1 MAVSAED
8 VKILREKTGAG
19 MMDCKKAL
27 EVSGGDIE
35 KAINYL
41 REQGVLSAS
50 KKSGRTTRE
59 GLIHA
64 YTHLGS
70 RIGAMVE
77 VNCETDFVARN
88 EAFQALVHDI
98 AMQITASKPL
108 AVDREHIDPATI
120 ERELEIYRMQA
131 RNERKPEHL
140 IERIVQGKLEKFY
153 QEHCLLEQ
161 PFIRDT
167 DKTVK
172 DLITA
177 AVARLGEN
185 IVVRRFV
192 RFELGGE

>member
-1 MAVSAED
+1 MAVSVEA

-27 EVSGGDIE
+27 DKANGDIE
-35 KAINYL
+35 KAITYL
-41 REQGVLSAS
+41 REQGMLAAS
-50 KKSGRTTRE
+50 KKSSRTTKE
-59 GLIHA
+59 GVIHA

-88 EAFQALVHDI
+88 ETFQALVHDL
-98 AMQITASKPL
+98 AMQVAASRPL
-108 AVDREHIDPATI
+108 AVDREHIAPAII
-120 ERELEIYRMQA
+120 ERELEIYRAQA

-140 IERIVQGKLEKFY
+140 IERIIQGKLDKFY
-153 QEHCLLEQ
+153 QDNCLLEQ

-172 DLITA
+172 ELITE
-177 AVARLGEN
+177 AVAKLGEN
-185 IVVRRFV
+185 IIIRRFV
-192 RFELGGE
+192 RFELGGD